1 MESSAAGG
9 DTPPRPSASAGAS
22 PPAPPPPP
30 PPPRGWLAGLVS
42 GAGRIL
48 AAVLGPEPSA
58 SGSGSISS
66 AAASDG
72 DSPSASCSPVS
83 YPPPGP
89 HGEGCNDATDNGDS
103 PIFPLS
109 NNQSNQGEKETVLK
123 DYPGSLAII
132 SEIEPKDAIMQL
144 LMQET
149 YSRSECS
156 KFIKI
161 IQDRVLDSDS
171 GDIDAGGF
179 APTSAQKAGRLAVDG
194 YSSFSP
200 HESSPATSSL
210 QMHGCDNSAAV
221 GTIPKLTHTNQSPFI
236 NNAKNINP
244 VLKRN
249 YSVREDAYGEI
260 RRVRPKINGNSWD
273 ISKFK
278 QVDIIRNHPAANSRE
293 ELTTRDPNASRD
305 GKKLLND
312 IMGANNLTY
321 PNFISK
327 VETADEILDVPDKPS
342 AVTPQLFDSSSQQ
355 AGKEQKGFGATT
367 LNQCS
372 TEDLKKGF
380 ALKVEPLNA
389 FIPFEQQMMDL
400 SHKKQ
405 EHAACDDS
413 CSFSKLMLKEDI
425 EAAPSLPMGIQV
437 QNGSK
442 YRRRRQPN
450 LQKTTPTPTR
460 SPAKGPH
467 RKNNDGIVKS
477 EMDLL
482 EQSKLVLT
490 EQQPELGDV
499 PVKRPVGRPRK
510 ARTGPSSDDPS
521 TLLRRLE
528 FRLA

>member
-9 DTPPRPSASAGAS
+9 GTPPRPSASAGAS

-72 DSPSASCSPVS
+72 DSPSASCSPAW
-83 YPPPGP
+83 YLPPGL

-103 PIFPLS
+103 QVFPLS

-123 DYPGSLAII
+123 DYPGSLAIV

-149 YSRSECS
+149 YSRSECN

-161 IQDRVLDSDS
+161 IQERVLDSDS

-179 APTSAQKAGRLAVDG
+179 ALTSARKVGRLAIDG

-236 NNAKNINP
+236 NNAKNMNP

-249 YSVREDAYGEI
+249 YTVREDAYGEI
-260 RRVRPKINGNSWD
+260 RRVRPKINGNSWEN
-273 ISKFK
+273 SKFK
-278 QVDIIRNHPAANSRE
+278 QVDIIRNNPAANSRE
-293 ELTTRDPNASRD
+293 EPTARNPSASRD

-312 IMGANNLTY
+312 ILGANNLRY

-342 AVTPQLFDSSSQQ
+342 AVTPQQYDSSFPQ
-355 AGKEQKGFGATT
+355 AGREQKGFGATT

-372 TEDLKKGF
+372 NE
-380 ALKVEPLNA
+380 VEPLNA
-389 FIPFEQQMMDL
+389 FLPFEQQMMDL
-400 SHKKQ
+400 SHRKQ

-413 CSFSKLMLKEDI
+413 CSLSKLMLKEDI
-425 EAAPSLPMGIQV
+425 EAAPSLPMGMHLQT
-437 QNGSK
+437 GSK
-442 YRRRRQPN
+442 NRRRRQPN

-460 SPAKGPH
+460 SPRKGQR
-467 RKNNDGIVKS
+467 RKNSDAVVKS

-490 EQQPELGDV
+490 EQEPGLGDV

-510 ARTGPSSDDPS
+510 ARNGPSSDDPS
-521 TLLRRLE
+521 TP
-528 FRLA
+528 AS

>member
-9 DTPPRPSASAGAS
+9 RTPPRPSASYAAAS
-22 PPAPPPPP
+22 PPAPPPPSP
-30 PPPRGWLAGLVS
+30 TGWLAGLVS

-58 SGSGSISS
+58 SASVSGSRSIAS
-66 AAASDG
+66 AGASDG
-72 DSPSASCSPVS
+72 GSPSVSCSPA
-83 YPPPGP
+83 PCRLPGP
-89 HGEGCNDATDNGDS
+89 RGEGHNGGTDNDDS
-103 PIFPLS
+103 SLFPLR
-109 NNQSNQGEKETVLK
+109 NDQFNQGENKTVQK
-123 DYPGSLAII
+123 NYGSLAIV

-161 IQDRVLDSDS
+161 IQERVLDSDS

-179 APTSAQKAGRLAVDG
+179 ALTSAQRVGRQAVDG

-200 HESSPATSSL
+200 NESSPATSSL
-210 QMHGCDNSAAV
+210 QMHRCDNSAAL
-221 GTIPKLTHTNQSPFI
+221 GTIPKLTHTDQSPFI
-236 NNAKNINP
+236 QNAKNVQP

-260 RRVRPKINGNSWD
+260 RRVRPKINGNPLN

-278 QVDIIRNHPAANSRE
+278 QVDIIRNHPAANSHE
-293 ELTTRDPNASRD
+293 ELTARDPNASRD
-305 GKKLLND
+305 EKKILTD
-312 IMGANNLTY
+312 VMGANNLTY
-321 PNFISK
+321 PIIISK
-327 VETADEILDVPDKPS
+327 VESADEILDVPNKPS
-342 AVTPQLFDSSSQQ
+342 AVTPQLFDSSFSQ
-355 AGKEQKGFGATT
+355 AGRNQKGFGPST

-372 TEDLKKGF
+372 SEDLKKGF
-380 ALKVEPLNA
+380 PLKVEPLNV

-400 SHKKQ
+400 SHQKQ
-405 EHAACDDS
+405 EHAVCEDS
-413 CSFSKLMLKEDI
+413 CSLSKLMLKQDI
-425 EAAPSLPMGIQV
+425 EGASSLPMALQL

-442 YRRRRQPN
+442 NRRRRQSSS
-450 LQKTTPTPTR
+450 QKTAPSPTR
-460 SPAKGPH
+460 SPAKGPR
-467 RKNNDGIVKS
+467 RKNNDVVVKS

-490 EQQPELGDV
+490 EQGPELGDV

-510 ARTGPSSDDPS
+510 ARVEPSTVDPS
-521 TLLRRLE
+521 TP
-528 FRLA
+528 AS